1 MPRLKSAGLLVRTR
15 GQEIDSKSKGEPMKV
30 GWTHVLPL
38 VPLDVSNAVTYRRTM
53 EVHPNL
59 A

>member
-1 MPRLKSAGLLVRTR
+1 
-15 GQEIDSKSKGEPMKV
+15 MKV